1 MNCADAKHLIHL
13 DAGNDLRSDEESRL
27 AEHMASCNECRTY
40 RVGMASAMGVLLAAR
55 DSDAKIESPSVWSA
69 VSREITKRRTSPA
82 KVRRFNLQVA
92 ALSVCSLGLA
102 VVTIVQSLSSF
113 RSSPQ
118 MSGGYYSA
126 QPVMNS
132 SRPIVGREP
141 SGFSG
146 RNETRPMMDQYVP
159 QSLSGQPQSF

>member
-13 DAGNDLRSDEESRL
+13 DVGNDLRSDEESQL
-27 AEHMASCNECRTY
+27 AEHMTSCSDCRAY
-40 RVGMASAMGVLLAAR
+40 HAGMSSAMGALLAAR
-55 DSDAKIESPSVWSA
+55 DSDAEMDCKSVWGA
-69 VSREITKRRTSPA
+69 VSREIKKRQTSPA
-82 KVRRFNLQVA
+82 RVRRFNLQVA

-132 SRPIVGREP
+132 TRQMHGRGPSGMSGQSEP
-141 SGFSG
+141 S
-146 RNETRPMMDQYVP
+146 PMMYQNVP
-159 QSLSGQPQSF
+159 QPFPGQPQSF